1 MYSLDTWAELKFMF
15 DFGWTSVVSQH
26 VLGFTVH
33 PPDAPVIE
41 HGNVKSP
48 PGVLSKMGKSSA
60 NDYHRVDFHPL
71 VNHHYSYEKNAHT
84 HTHNISEYLIILYI
98 NDGVELPWIWCY
110 LAAALGTA
118 PLRRAV
124 SAPADGQEIPAGRD
138 QILKNK
144 HGK

>member
-1 MYSLDTWAELKFMF
+1 MK
-15 DFGWTSVVSQH
+15 
-26 VLGFTVH
+26 
-33 PPDAPVIE
+33 
-41 HGNVKSP
+41 K
-48 PGVLSKMGKSSA
+48 
-60 NDYHRVDFHPL
+60 
-71 VNHHYSYEKNAHT
+71 T
-84 HTHNISEYLIILYI
+84 HTYTHTIYTFPEYIIILYI
-98 NDGVELPWIWCY
+98 NDGVELPMNMIY